1 MKTLIKLAWR
11 NIWRNKRRSF
21 ISIASVLFAVLFAIA
36 ADSFERG
43 TYELMIKNMVKFST
57 GYVQVQDVLYDG
69 ERSIDNAMLYDD
81 SLATILD
88 GFKNEIDFTVPRI
101 ESFALAATEKR
112 TRGTMVMGIDP
123 ESEDRFNSLSDQMVQ
138 GSYLKK
144 SDNAV
149 LLAKGLSDIM
159 GLGIGDTLVIIGQ
172 GFQGATAAG
181 MYPIKGIVNLSV
193 PEMNNNTVYMPLEA
207 AQWFY
212 AADSRV
218 TSLIVMPVEPKRVKQ
233 LVKGL
238 NQELDSEWYVARD
251 WHYMLQDLLRMMQMD
266 QAGSKMIIYIL
277 YIVIGFGL
285 FGTVLTMMLERLREF
300 AMLISIGM
308 KRFQLAMVCFLE
320 TLFMS
325 FIGVLV
331 GLIFTYP
338 FILYFNLNPIP
349 LQGEMADMMLDY
361 GFEAVMPTSL
371 SPGVFTSQMV
381 VIFFI
386 ALLVGLFPV
395 YKVFKLKVVDDK
407 H

>member
-1 MKTLIKLAWR
+1 
-11 NIWRNKRRSF
+11 
-21 ISIASVLFAVLFAIA
+21 
-36 ADSFERG
+36 
-43 TYELMIKNMVKFST
+43 
-57 GYVQVQDVLYDG
+57 
-69 ERSIDNAMLYDD
+69 
-81 SLATILD
+81 
-88 GFKNEIDFTVPRI
+88 
-101 ESFALAATEKR
+101 
-112 TRGTMVMGIDP
+112 
-123 ESEDRFNSLSDQMVQ
+123 
-138 GSYLKK
+138 
-144 SDNAV
+144 
-149 LLAKGLSDIM
+149 
-159 GLGIGDTLVIIGQ
+159 
-172 GFQGATAAG
+172 
-181 MYPIKGIVNLSV
+181 
-193 PEMNNNTVYMPLEA
+193 MNNNTVYMPLEA

-361 GFEAVMPTSL
+361 GFEALMPTSL